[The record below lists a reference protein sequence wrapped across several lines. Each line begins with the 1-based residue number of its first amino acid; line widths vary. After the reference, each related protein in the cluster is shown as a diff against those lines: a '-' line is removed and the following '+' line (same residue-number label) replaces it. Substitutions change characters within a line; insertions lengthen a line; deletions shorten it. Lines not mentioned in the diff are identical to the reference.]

1 MRLAIGWGF
10 TDSRATLA
18 TSSHGERRNIG
29 RVGMFSLLLARSCL
43 SFPFPLP
50 PDHMASA
57 MAMMAMGS
65 PARKNMTPDVLCAN
79 SLTFGGMKDKLL
91 ASETNDNDQP

>member
-1 MRLAIGWGF
+1 
-10 TDSRATLA
+10 
-18 TSSHGERRNIG
+18 
-29 RVGMFSLLLARSCL
+29 MFSSLLTRSCL

-57 MAMMAMGS
+57 MTMMAMGS
-65 PARKNMTPDVLCAN
+65 PARKKATREVLCAN

-91 ASETNDNDQP
+91 ASETNDNVQP